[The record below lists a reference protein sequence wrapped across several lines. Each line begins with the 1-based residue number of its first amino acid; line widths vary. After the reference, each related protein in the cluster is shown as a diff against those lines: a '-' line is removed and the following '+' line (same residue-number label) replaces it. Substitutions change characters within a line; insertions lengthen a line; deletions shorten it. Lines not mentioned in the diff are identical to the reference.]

1 MALEAMIITVI
12 LKVHKIRVL
21 FFLPTK
27 TRKNV
32 TVLRLT
38 EVTVLMSND
47 LYICSQTPP
56 SLPSSPPYEG
66 ICGIMAANAG
76 AAPTQIGSKPT
87 TLLLC

>member
-1 MALEAMIITVI
+1 MTVI

-21 FFLPTK
+21 FTEK

-32 TVLRLT
+32 AILRLT
-38 EVTVLMSND
+38 EVIALMSAD
-47 LYICSQTPP
+47 LCALSQTPP